1 VTHPFRA
8 AVEAGD
14 IDAALALL
22 AEDVVFRS
30 PVVFAPYQGRQAVAP
45 ILHAFAR
52 VAEDF
57 RYVREIGA
65 PDTADHVLVF
75 QARVGGRQLEGSDF
89 LHAGA
94 DGLID
99 ELVVMVRPLSAAL
112 ALTEAMKAQLA
123 AAVADGSPV
132 NPGAAAEAG

>member
-30 PVVFAPYQGRQAVAP
+30 PVVFAPYHGRQAVAP
-45 ILHAFAR
+45 LLHAFSR
-52 VAEDF
+52 VAEEF

-65 PDTADHVLVF
+65 PDAADHVLVF

-99 ELVVMVRPLSAAL
+99 EFVVMVRPLSAAL
-112 ALTEAMKAQLA
+112 ALAEAMKAQLA
-123 AAVADGSPV
+123 AATADGSPV